1 MSPEL
6 TRMQK
11 YGPKTEV
18 WSLGATLYEMCAQE
32 KLYVSADILELVQQI
47 SSAKEAPAL
56 STDLG
61 YSSELSDICAAML
74 IKDPVVRPTLSDL
87 LTNYT
92 LLRVTVLQLER
103 AVEWKDSLVPGE
115 EKELE
120 VPAEAQ
126 EKLRELF
133 KKYSQNGLLS
143 RRELT
148 RLLQKLHP
156 KWASGVASVLL
167 KAADSNGDETLDYEE
182 FLNWLLGKEN
192 EWVPIKKAM
201 MSTPDED
208 EIPKVEVSGFSEM
221 AADARERLLKST
233 SENVG
238 DMTLQEAGQI
248 KELNDIVKCYKE
260 LTELLQKF
268 PNLDPV
274 SEALSSLD
282 FSTWSIS
289 QLKEYLSESSSGDG
303 QPEQQ
308 PLEKSELV
316 SLCRQI
322 FIQSRSELEPSN
334 TETGMT
340 GPTEMLVAECI
351 DARLRCIKIL
361 QDTKKEGPD
370 PVELAVAVQQAQRLL
385 NLEPCETAIL
395 SHSQR
400 LGMCAEDQCKSAT
413 TLPEMEQAVNLMQ
426 TIQDAVKMPDGRA
439 SCISKQALSE
449 ANVRLQQVRSEEKQ
463 IGIRSQ
469 CGPFVKTLSVK
480 SDASLLH
487 LQTKLS
493 QLWSKPLDSLS
504 FFSAEGQ
511 PLETEEKWQ
520 ELQRGPSPIEVKM
533 VLERGERRGSKTK
546 AKSKAAPKSKEK
558 RSLAGL
564 AASSSPWKS

>member
-1 MSPEL
+1 MF
-6 TRMQK
+6 
-11 YGPKTEV
+11 
-18 WSLGATLYEMCAQE
+18 LYSF
-32 KLYVSADILELVQQI
+32 LW
-47 SSAKEAPAL
+47 PP
-56 STDLG
+56 DL
-61 YSSELSDICAAML
+61 
-74 IKDPVVRPTLSDL
+74 
-87 LTNYT
+87 
-92 LLRVTVLQLER
+92 Q
-103 AVEWKDSLVPGE
+103 
-115 EKELE
+115 
-120 VPAEAQ
+120 
-126 EKLRELF
+126 
-133 KKYSQNGLLS
+133 
-143 RRELT
+143 
-148 RLLQKLHP
+148 
-156 KWASGVASVLL
+156 
-167 KAADSNGDETLDYEE
+167 
-182 FLNWLLGKEN
+182 
-192 EWVPIKKAM
+192 
-201 MSTPDED
+201 
-208 EIPKVEVSGFSEM
+208 
-221 AADARERLLKST
+221 
-233 SENVG
+233 
-238 DMTLQEAGQI
+238 
-248 KELNDIVKCYKE
+248 VKCYKE

-469 CGPFVKTLSVK
+469 CGPFATQFQF
-480 SDASLLH
+480 D
-487 LQTKLS
+487 T
-493 QLWSKPLDSLS
+493 
-504 FFSAEGQ
+504 
-511 PLETEEKWQ
+511 
-520 ELQRGPSPIEVKM
+520 I
-533 VLERGERRGSKTK
+533 
-546 AKSKAAPKSKEK
+546 
-558 RSLAGL
+558 LAGL
-564 AASSSPWKS
+564 IRKNSNLWVLQISCSMCSSLLDMYAAISILKWHHCLASLNF